1 MKCFRVGWGL
11 AEIIQERFRRFEVGR
26 VEPFD
31 KPAIDPGH
39 TAVLGLDMRHPR
51 FL

>member
-26 VEPFD
+26 VEPFSESIVD
-31 KPAIDPGH
+31 GLKN
-39 TAVLGLDMRHPR
+39 LGGTG
-51 FL
+51 